1 MPGEL
6 RTRELIDGVFIVTHT
21 VDDHHDGCR
30 ADNFLRD
37 RYAHFS
43 RNKLQGWIDEGRIV
57 MDGKRLKASTTLRP
71 GDALKVL
78 TQQTEEPPVTIKFG
92 ILFEDEHVLVV
103 DKPGNLPVHPA
114 GKFLF
119 NTLLMQLRAQ
129 RGRPYHL
136 IHRLDRETSGVVLLA
151 KDPITAASL
160 VRQFRERTTEKR
172 YSAIVIG
179 HPPEDK
185 FTVDADIGSANSFIR
200 LKMQAYPKG
209 TGKLEALT
217 HFTVLKRADNGLAL
231 VDCELKTGRQHQ
243 IRVHL
248 SYAGFPVIGDK
259 LYGDDDNIFLDHI
272 NRRPMSEEVRL
283 KLAIERHGLH
293 SRSLKF
299 FHERANRWLEIE
311 SPLPDDMKGLLS

>member
-21 VDDHHDGCR
+21 VDDCHDGWR

-37 RYAHFS
+37 RYPHFS
-43 RNKLQGWIDEGRIV
+43 RNKLQGWIDQGRIC

-71 GDALKVL
+71 GEAIKVL
-78 TQQTEEPPVTIKFG
+78 TQQTEEPPVDIKYG
-92 ILFEDEHVLVV
+92 ILFEDDHVLVI

-119 NTLLMQLRAQ
+119 NTLLMSLRKD

-151 KDPITAASL
+151 KDPETAGSL
-160 VRQFRERTTEKR
+160 VKQFRERTTEKR

-209 TGKLEALT
+209 TSELEALT
-217 HFTVLKRADNGLAL
+217 HFEVLERAPNGLSL
-231 VDCELKTGRQHQ
+231 IDCELMTGRQHQ
-243 IRVHL
+243 
-248 SYAGFPVIGDK
+248 
-259 LYGDDDNIFLDHI
+259 
-272 NRRPMSEEVRL
+272 
-283 KLAIERHGLH
+283 
-293 SRSLKF
+293 
-299 FHERANRWLEIE
+299 
-311 SPLPDDMKGLLS
+311 